1 MISSNTYIDSSSL
14 YKSNKFKVKQKF
26 AKNAEFCG
34 KTIGRN
40 ESVRIPLP
48 TYTTHVTKIL
58 LAEKF
63 INVDFLVPFPKFEMN
78 VSAELG
84 FYINKLAPLWSSTS
98 WQCHLDYSSNF
109 QKNDSTFDID
119 WLLRQVENEVTL
131 AEQELDAL
139 RVYTSSFLNVE
150 NDAAQAR
157 NRQPRA
163 APLAMMALA
172 SVGLFGSGIALG
184 SGECGLRGLF
194 GSCHDRSKANA
205 ANIEKLAEFTESL
218 TQDVFKLR
226 NEVNDKFFM
235 VTTELD
241 ALKSV
246 QQEMLEVQNRNW
258 KLIAEHFEVFQHN
271 IHVLRDCDQLL
282 FTRQQINF
290 NYDTISSLL
299 ALTFANIKSYRGALY
314 TYKINMMNSIQPILN
329 QYLPMSLVPRAAL
342 TAILDDVASEQWR
355 KSDRLSLA
363 IPMDEIIAYYES
375 QLLRDVLVVEQ
386 GLIMRIAIPLATK
399 DSAFTVFR
407 AIAVPMPQPEQD
419 SAIKWKLEAPYL
431 AISENNKE
439 TAFLAD
445 YDLSRCIGS
454 TRYQIC
460 LDMIATETGH
470 DSCLATLYFKDSVA
484 ALQVCETEQIVLPAT
499 EKAENLGFGVWLI
512 TSATTAYTLFESDT
526 ESTTS
531 SGIVKYP
538 GCRIC
543 IVTLNCGKQLS
554 GDHIKIRSDLST
566 CEEMPAIKVN
576 VKLPDP
582 LQELWSEL
590 PEIDEMPYYSTK
602 TEAGVAML
610 KEVRETLLDS
620 PKMRDPKKL
629 LEIARPITT
638 KMTQLRP
645 SLTKEFESHLSI
657 KHSLLMSLIS
667 FVGSMVLHVIVV
679 WIYHRYK
686 HRNPST
692 PLWCGLFC
700 PKRSQG
706 AIDPAPEYESQMT
719 ALDSA
724 HHDYAQKVRSFSR
737 ETLKD
742 IGTGVAINTLTR
754 KVSEPTAPQQLFA
767 SNYQV
772 NNMPGHYK
780 SLNDV
785 RSP

>member
-1 MISSNTYIDSSSL
+1 MVTVLLAINAALPAWNSDIIADQDSGAIL
-14 YKSNKFKVKQKF
+14 ANGIIF
-26 AKNAEFCG
+26 N
-34 KTIGRN
+34 
-40 ESVRIPLP
+40 
-48 TYTTHVTKIL
+48 HVTKIL

-78 VSAELG
+78 VSAELSA
-84 FYINKLAPLWSSTS
+84 YINKLAPLWDASS
-98 WQCHLDYSSNF
+98 WQCHLDYSTNF

-119 WLLRQVENEVTL
+119 WLLHQVENEVTL
-131 AEQELDAL
+131 ATKELEAL
-139 RVYTSSFLNVE
+139 RIYTSSFLNTE
-150 NDAAQAR
+150 DTTAQNR
-157 NRQPRA
+157 NRKPRA

-184 SGECGLRGLF
+184 SGSCGLRGIF
-194 GSCHDRSKANA
+194 GSCHDRAKQNA
-205 ANIEKLAEFTESL
+205 KNIEELAEFTESL

-226 NEVNDKFFM
+226 NEVNDKFFT
-235 VTTELD
+235 VTTELE

-246 QQEMLEVQNRNW
+246 QKEMLEVQNRNW
-258 KLIAEHFEVFQHN
+258 RIIEEHFEVFQHN

-282 FTRQQINF
+282 FSRQQINF

-314 TYKINMMNSIQPILN
+314 TYKINMMNSIQPLLN
-329 QYLPMSLVPRAAL
+329 NYLPMSLVPRQAL
-342 TAILDDVASEQWR
+342 LAILDDVASEQWR

-407 AIAVPMPQPEQD
+407 AIAVPMPQPEPD
-419 SAIKWKLEAPYL
+419 LAIKWKLEAPYL

-439 TAFLAD
+439 TAFLTE
-445 YDLSRCIGS
+445 YDLGRCIGS
-454 TRYQIC
+454 SRYQIC

-499 EKAENLGFGVWLI
+499 EKAENLGYGVWLI

-538 GCRIC
+538 GCGIC
-543 IVTLNCGKQLS
+543 IITLKCGKQLS

-566 CEEMPAIKVN
+566 CEELPAIKVN
-576 VKLPDP
+576 VKFPDP
-582 LQELWSEL
+582 LLELWSEL
-590 PEIDEMPYYSTK
+590 PEIDDMPYCSTK
-602 TEAGVAML
+602 AEAGIAML

-645 SLTKEFESHLSI
+645 SLSREFDSHLSI
-657 KHSLLMSLIS
+657 RHSLVMSLIS
-667 FVGSMVLHVIVV
+667 FAGSMLLHVIVV

-686 HRNPST
+686 HRNNAT

-700 PKRSQG
+700 PKKSRTAVEPEQSNETQLSVIDTAPREYSQL
-706 AIDPAPEYESQMT
+706 ARTISLSQQT
-719 ALDSA
+719 LNKIVTDAA
-724 HHDYAQKVRSFSR
+724 T
-737 ETLKD
+737 ETLKR
-742 IGTGVAINTLTR
+742 TMSHA
-754 KVSEPTAPQQLFA
+754 SAPQQA
-767 SNYQV
+767 DTPYTYREADV
-772 NNMPGHYK
+772 PEHYK
-780 SLNDV
+780 SHGDI
-785 RSP
+785 RSD